1 MPSSRRLG
9 RSRFTLVLLI
19 LASLTILTLDYR
31 DTGPVQGLR
40 SVAGTIF
47 SPFRS
52 VGDAIADPFRNGWN
66 GIFGY
71 DDLEDENARLRA
83 EIEELEGQE
92 VANANAAAENEQL
105 RRMNEL
111 PVTADIPTVVAEVVS
126 APLTNFDTTL
136 EINRGSGEGIGEGMP
151 VITDA
156 GLVGRVVQ
164 VEGGRSRVRL
174 ITDPDYPT
182 VGARLVASGD
192 VGGAEPGTDGNL
204 VVQDGIQL
212 DTAVERG
219 DGVVTAGTRG
229 SEYPPGIPIGS
240 VLSVGR
246 TGDRTEKTLEI
257 EPSAS
262 LEGLRFVAVLICD
275 EDCQ

>member
-1 MPSSRRLG
+1 MPRSRRFG

-40 SVAGTIF
+40 SVASTVF
-47 SPFRS
+47 SPFRAA
-52 VGDAIADPFRNGWN
+52 GDAVADPFRNGWN

-71 DDLEDENARLRA
+71 DDLEDENADLRA
-83 EIEELEGQE
+83 QIEELKGQE

-111 PVTADIPTVVAEVVS
+111 PVTSDIPTVVAEVVS
-126 APLTNFDTTL
+126 APLTSFDTTI
-136 EINRGSGEGIGEGMP
+136 EINRGSGEGIKEGMA
-151 VITDA
+151 VVTDA
-156 GLVGRVVQ
+156 GLVGRIAL

-182 VGARLVASGD
+182 IGARLVESGD
-192 VGGAEPGTDGNL
+192 VGGAEPGTDGHL
-204 VVQDGIQL
+204 VIEEGIQL
-212 DTAVERG
+212 STSAERG
-219 DGVVTAGTRG
+219 DEVVTAGTRG

-240 VLSVGR
+240 VLKVGR

-257 EPSAS
+257 DPSAS
-262 LEGLRFVAVLICD
+262 LEGLRFVAVLLCD